1 MNKTKI
7 QLFAIT
13 AIAAATLVACGG
25 DSNNSPAVGSSE
37 TTSISRLGT
46 YNTGVFDQSAA
57 EIPAFD
63 PETQRLFVVNAQAG
77 AIDVLDLSDPENPSL
92 IQTLTTESILA
103 GSKVNSVAV
112 TNGILAVAI
121 EAATKTDLGRA
132 AFFNTDTLALI
143 SDVQV
148 GAQPDM
154 IVFTP
159 DGTKVLTANEGEPS
173 DDYQVDPQGSVSIID
188 ISTPATPVV
197 STAGFGSFNSATLR
211 AAGVRI
217 YGPTNTVGSSTL
229 NGASAAQDLEPE
241 YITVSQDGTTAFVT
255 LQENNAIAKID
266 IATATVTDILPLG
279 EKDHGVAGNELDVS
293 DDDNAINIRTWP
305 GVRGLYLPDAMASYT
320 VGGVT
325 YLVTANEG
333 DARAWGENT
342 QAYFDGDSSLGFVEE
357 FRVRNLTNTD
367 GWVGRVGDDLPPQLG
382 ELVPD
387 QIIGAET
394 DIGGALL
401 NPLVFGY
408 CGATATG
415 PGACR
420 DVDMLGRL
428 NITWTMGY
436 QKDVNGAPVLYD
448 AATGLVSP
456 TGTRIMYD
464 KLYSYGGRSFSIFD
478 EDGALVFDSGAEFE
492 KFFASDECMVG
503 SARNIPCKDFF
514 NSGHDEGPAF
524 DSRSDAK
531 GPEPEGLVIGT
542 VGTKTYA
549 FIGLERFGGVLI
561 YDITNPTAPFRVDYL
576 NSREV
581 WDMEPGDAATP
592 EALAAFGDLGPEGLA
607 FIPAADSPTGEDLLV
622 VSSEVSGTTSTYSLN
637 LPR

>member
-7 QLFAIT
+7 QLFALSAIT
-13 AIAAATLVACGG
+13 AATLVACGS
-25 DSNNSPAVGSSE
+25 DNSATTAATSSASE

-46 YNTGVFDQSAA
+46 YNTGVFDASAA
-57 EIPAFD
+57 EIPAYD
-63 PETQRLFVVNAQAG
+63 AVTQRLFVVNALAG
-77 AIDVLDLSDPENPSL
+77 AIDVLDMSDPENPTL
-92 IQTLTTESILA
+92 VQTLTTESILA
-103 GSKVNSVAV
+103 GSVVNSVAV
-112 TNGILAVAI
+112 SNGILAVAI
-121 EAATKTDLGRA
+121 EAPTKTDLGRA
-132 AFFNTDTLALI
+132 AFFNTNTFALI

-173 DDYQVDPQGSVSIID
+173 DNYQVDPVGSVSIID
-188 ISTPATPVV
+188 ISTPSTPVV
-197 STAGFGSFNSATLR
+197 STASFAGFNAATLR

-217 YGPTNTVGSSTL
+217 YGPTNTVGGSVL
-229 NGASAAQDLEPE
+229 NGASAAQDIEPE

-255 LQENNAIAKID
+255 LQENNAIAKIN

-279 EKDHGVAGNELDVS
+279 EKDHGMAGNEFDAS
-293 DDDNAINIRTWP
+293 DEEDGAINIRTWP

-320 VGGVT
+320 VGGET
-325 YLVTANEG
+325 FLVTANEG
-333 DARAWGENT
+333 DARAWGEDNND
-342 QAYFDGDSSLGFVEE
+342 YFAGDATLGFVEE
-357 FRVRNLTNTD
+357 FRVKHLVNTN
-367 GWVGRVGDDLPPQLG
+367 GWAGRLNDDLPPQLNA
-382 ELVPD
+382 LIP
-387 QIIGAET
+387 
-394 DIGGALL
+394 GGMGGGLL

-408 CGATATG
+408 CGATATS

-420 DVDMLGRL
+420 ADDMLGRL

-436 QKDVNGAPVLYD
+436 QKDINGNPVMYD

-464 KLYSYGGRSFSIFD
+464 KLYSYGGRSFSIFNSNG
-478 EDGALVFDSGAEFE
+478 ELVFDSGSEFE

-503 SARNIPCKDFF
+503 STRNIPCKDFF
-514 NSGHDEGPAF
+514 NSGHDEGPAL

-531 GPEPEGLVIGT
+531 GPEPEGVVIGT

-549 FIGLERFGGVLI
+549 FIGLERFGGVMI
-561 YDITNPTAPFRVDYL
+561 YDITNPETPFQVDYL
-576 NSREV
+576 NTREI
-581 WDMEPGDAATP
+581 WDMEPGDATTP
-592 EALAAFGDLGPEGLA
+592 EELAAFGDLGPEGLV
-607 FIPAADSPTGEDLLV
+607 FIPATDSPTGEDMLV

>member
-7 QLFAIT
+7 QLFAIS

-25 DSNNSPAVGSSE
+25 GNDSAPAVGASE
-37 TTSISRLGT
+37 TTSISRLST
-46 YNTGVFDQSAA
+46 YNSGLFGVSAA
-57 EIPAFD
+57 EIPAYD
-63 PETQRLFVVNAQAG
+63 PISQRLFVVNAQAG
-77 AIDVLDLSDPENPSL
+77 AIDVIDLSDPENPVL
-92 IQTLTTESILA
+92 EQTLTTASILA

-112 TNGILAVAI
+112 ANGILAVAV
-121 EAATKTDLGRA
+121 EAPVKTDLGRA
-132 AFFNTDTLALI
+132 AFFNTETLAAI
-143 SDVQV
+143 SNVVV

-173 DDYQVDPQGSVSIID
+173 DDYQVDPVGSVSIID

-197 STAGFGSFNSATLR
+197 STASFAGFNAATLR

-217 YGPTNTVGSSTL
+217 YGPTNTVGGSVL
-229 NGASAAQDLEPE
+229 NGASVAQDIEPE

-279 EKDHGVAGNELDVS
+279 EKDHAVAGNEFDAS
-293 DDDNAINIRTWP
+293 DDDDAINIRTWP
-305 GVRGLYLPDAMASYT
+305 GVRGLYLPDAVASYT
-320 VGGVT
+320 VGGVN

-333 DARAWGENT
+333 DARAWGEDND
-342 QAYFDGDSSLGFVEE
+342 AYFAGDSTLGFVEE
-357 FRVRNLTNTD
+357 FRVRNLTNPS
-367 GWVGRVGDDLPPQLG
+367 GWAGRVGDDLPPQLG
-382 ELVPD
+382 ELVPN
-387 QIIGAET
+387 QGL

-408 CGATATG
+408 CGATATS

-420 DVDMLGRL
+420 DVTMLGRL

-436 QKDVNGAPVLYD
+436 QKDVNGAPALYD

-456 TGTRIMYD
+456 TGTRLMYD

-478 EDGALVFDSGAEFE
+478 EDGNLVFDSGSEFE

-531 GPEPEGLVIGT
+531 GPEPEGIVIGT

-549 FIGLERFGGVLI
+549 FIGLERIGGVLI
-561 YDITNPTAPFRVDYL
+561 YDITSPTAPFRVDYL
-576 NSREV
+576 NTREI
-581 WDMEPGDAATP
+581 WDMNPEDATTP
-592 EALAAFGDLGPEGLA
+592 EQLAAFGDLGPEGLV
-607 FIPAADSPTGEDLLV
+607 FIPAANSPTGEDLLV
-622 VSSEVSGTTSTYSLN
+622 VSSEVSGTTTTYSLN

>member
-7 QLFAIT
+7 QLFAIS

-25 DSNNSPAVGSSE
+25 GNDSAPAVGASE
-37 TTSISRLGT
+37 TTSISRLST
-46 YNTGVFDQSAA
+46 YNSGLFGVSAA
-57 EIPAFD
+57 EIPAYD
-63 PETQRLFVVNAQAG
+63 PVSQRLFVVNAQAG
-77 AIDVLDLSDPENPSL
+77 AIDVLDLSDPENPVL
-92 IQTLTTESILA
+92 EQTLTTAGILA

-112 TNGILAVAI
+112 ANGILAVAI
-121 EAATKTDLGRA
+121 EAPLKTNPGRA
-132 AFFNTDTLALI
+132 AFFNTETLALI
-143 SDVQV
+143 SDVEV

-173 DDYQVDPQGSVSIID
+173 EDYQVDPVGSVSIID

-197 STAGFGSFNSATLR
+197 STASFAGFNAATLR

-217 YGPTNTVGSSTL
+217 YGPTNTVGGSVL
-229 NGASAAQDLEPE
+229 NGASVAQDIEPE

-279 EKDHGVAGNELDVS
+279 EKDHGLTGNELDVS
-293 DDDNAINIRTWP
+293 DQDNAINIKTWP

-333 DARAWGENT
+333 DARAWGEDND
-342 QAYFDGDSSLGFVEE
+342 AYFAGDSTLGFVEE
-357 FRVRNLTNTD
+357 FRVRNLTNPS
-367 GWVGRVGDDLPPQLG
+367 GWAGRVGDDLPPQLG
-382 ELVPD
+382 ELVPN
-387 QIIGAET
+387 QGM

-408 CGATATG
+408 CGATATS

-420 DVDMLGRL
+420 DVTMLGRL

-456 TGTRIMYD
+456 TGTRLMYD

-478 EDGALVFDSGAEFE
+478 EDGNLVFDSGSEFE

-514 NSGHDEGPAF
+514 NSGHDEGPAL

-531 GPEPEGLVIGT
+531 GPEPEGVVIGN

-549 FIGLERFGGVLI
+549 FIGLERIGGVLI

-576 NSREV
+576 NTREI
-581 WDMEPGDAATP
+581 WDMNPEDATTP
-592 EALAAFGDLGPEGLA
+592 EQLAAFGDLGPEGLV
-607 FIPAADSPTGEDLLV
+607 FIPVADSPTGEDMLV
-622 VSSEVSGTTSTYSLN
+622 VSSEVSGTTTTYSLN

>member
-7 QLFAIT
+7 QLFAIS

-25 DSNNSPAVGSSE
+25 GNDNAPAVGASE
-37 TTSISRLGT
+37 TSSISRLGT
-46 YNTGVFDQSAA
+46 YNSGVFDASAA

-63 PETQRLFVVNAQAG
+63 PISQRLFVVNAQAG
-77 AIDVLDLSDPENPSL
+77 AIDVLDLSDPANPVL
-92 IQTLTTESILA
+92 EQTLTTASILA

-112 TNGILAVAI
+112 AKGILAVAI
-121 EAATKTDLGRA
+121 EAPLKTNPGRA
-132 AFFNTDTLALI
+132 AFFNTETLALI
-143 SDVQV
+143 SDVEV

-173 DDYQVDPQGSVSIID
+173 DDYRVDPEGSVSIID

-197 STAGFGSFNSATLR
+197 STADFSGFNAATLR

-217 YGPTNTVGSSTL
+217 YGPTNTVGGSVM
-229 NGASAAQDLEPE
+229 NGATAAQDLEPE
-241 YITVSQDGTTAFVT
+241 YITISQDGTTAFVT

-266 IATATVTDILPLG
+266 IASAAVTDILPLG
-279 EKDHGVAGNELDVS
+279 EKDHGLAGNELDVS
-293 DDDNAINIRTWP
+293 DQDNSINIKTWP

-333 DARAWGENT
+333 DARAWGEDT
-342 QAYFDGDSSLGFVEE
+342 QAYFDGDSTLGFVEE
-357 FRVRNLTNTD
+357 FRVRNLTNPS
-367 GWVGRVGDDLPPQLG
+367 GWAGRVGDDLPPQLG
-382 ELVPD
+382 ELVPN
-387 QIIGAET
+387 QGM

-408 CGATATG
+408 CGATATS

-420 DVDMLGRL
+420 DVTMLGRL

-456 TGTRIMYD
+456 TGTRLMYD

-478 EDGALVFDSGAEFE
+478 EDGNLVFDSGSEFE
-492 KFFASDECMVG
+492 KFFASDDCMVG

-514 NSGHDEGPAF
+514 NSGHDEGPAL

-531 GPEPEGLVIGT
+531 GPEPEGIVIGT
-542 VGTKTYA
+542 IGTKTYA
-549 FIGLERFGGVLI
+549 FIGMERFGGVLI

-576 NSREV
+576 NTREI
-581 WDMEPGDAATP
+581 WDMNPEDATTP
-592 EALAAFGDLGPEGLA
+592 EELAAFGDLGPEGLV
-607 FIPAADSPTGEDLLV
+607 FIAAADSPTGENLLV
-622 VSSEVSGTTSTYSLN
+622 VSSEVSGTTTSYTLN
-637 LPR
+637 LPQ

>member
-7 QLFAIT
+7 QLFALS
-13 AIAAATLVACGG
+13 AIAAAILAACGG
-25 DSNNSPAVGSSE
+25 DSNTATSRVSSSE
-37 TTSISRLGT
+37 ETLISRLGT
-46 YNTGVFDQSAA
+46 YNSGVFAQSAA
-57 EIPAFD
+57 EIPAYD
-63 PETQRLFVVNAQAG
+63 PKTKRLFVVNAQAG
-77 AIDVLDLSDPENPSL
+77 AVDVLNFTDPQNPVL
-92 IQTLTTESILA
+92 IQTLTTENILA
-103 GSKVNSVAV
+103 GSKVNSVAIS
-112 TNGILAVAI
+112 NGILAVAI
-121 EAATKTDLGRA
+121 EAAIKTDLGRA
-132 AFFNTDTLALI
+132 AFFSTDTLALI

-154 IVFTP
+154 IVFSP

-173 DDYQVDPQGSVSIID
+173 DNYQVDPEGSVSIID
-188 ISTPATPVV
+188 IGTPAMPVV
-197 STAGFGSFNSATLR
+197 STASFSSFNAATLR
-211 AAGVRI
+211 ASGVRI
-217 YGPTNTVGSSTL
+217 YGPNNTVGGSVL
-229 NGASAAQDLEPE
+229 DGASVAQDVEPE
-241 YITVSQDGTTAFVT
+241 YITISQDGSTAFVT

-266 IATATVTDILPLG
+266 IASATVTNILPLG
-279 EKDHGVAGNELDVS
+279 EKDHGVVGNELDLS
-293 DDDNAINIRTWP
+293 DDDNVINIRNWA
-305 GVRGLYLPDAMASYT
+305 GVRGLYLPDAMASYS

-333 DARAWGENT
+333 DARAWGEDN
-342 QAYFDGDSSLGFVEE
+342 QAYFDGDSTLGFVEE
-357 FRVRNLTNTD
+357 FRVRNLTNTN
-367 GWVGRVGDDLPPQLG
+367 GWAGRVGDDLPPQLG
-382 ELVPD
+382 ALVPD
-387 QIIGAET
+387 QGK

-420 DVDMLGRL
+420 DVNMLGRL

-478 EDGALVFDSGAEFE
+478 ENGTLVFDSGAQFE
-492 KFFASDECMVG
+492 KFFASEECRVG
-503 SARNIPCKDFF
+503 SARNIPCKNFF

-531 GPEPEGLVIGT
+531 GPEPEGLEIGT

-581 WDMEPGDAATP
+581 WDMNPEDAMTA
-592 EALAAFGDLGPEGLA
+592 EELAAFGDLGPEGLV
-607 FIPAADSPTGEDLLV
+607 FIPAADSPTGENILV
-622 VSSEVSGTTSTYSLN
+622 VSSEVSGTTTAYSLN

>member
-7 QLFAIT
+7 QLFAIS

-25 DSNNSPAVGSSE
+25 DSNTTPSVNSSE
-37 TTSISRLGT
+37 TNSISRLGT
-46 YNTGVFDQSAA
+46 YNSGVFNASAA

-63 PETQRLFVVNAQAG
+63 PISQRLFVVNAQAG
-77 AIDVLDLSDPENPSL
+77 AIDVLDLSDPANPVL
-92 IQTLTTESILA
+92 EQTLTTASLLA

-112 TNGILAVAI
+112 ANGILAVAI
-121 EAATKTDLGRA
+121 EAPLKTNLGRA
-132 AFFNTDTLALI
+132 AFFNTETLALI
-143 SDVQV
+143 SVVEV

-173 DDYQVDPQGSVSIID
+173 DDYRVDPEGSVSIID

-197 STAGFGSFNSATLR
+197 STADFSGFNAATLR

-217 YGPTNTVGSSTL
+217 YGPTNIDGVGSEL
-229 NGASAAQDLEPE
+229 NGASVAQDTEPE
-241 YITVSQDGTTAFVT
+241 YITISQDGSTAFVT

-266 IATATVTDILPLG
+266 IASATVTNILPLG
-279 EKDHGVAGNELDVS
+279 EKNHGLAGNELDVS
-293 DDDNAINIRTWP
+293 DEDDAINIRTWP

-320 VGGVT
+320 VGGIT

-333 DARAWGENT
+333 DARAWGEDT
-342 QAYFDGDSSLGFVEE
+342 DAYFDGDASLGFVEE
-357 FRVRNLTNTD
+357 FRVGQMTNTI
-367 GWVGRVGDDLPPQLG
+367 GWSDRFGRNLPPQLDA
-382 ELVPD
+382 LVPD
-387 QIIGAET
+387 QGA

-408 CGATATG
+408 CGATANN

-420 DVDMLGRL
+420 DLNMLGRL

-448 AATGLVSP
+448 AVTGLVSP
-456 TGTRIMYD
+456 TGTRLMYD

-478 EDGALVFDSGAEFE
+478 EDGNLVFDSGSEFE
-492 KFFASDECMVG
+492 RFFASDECMVG

-514 NSGHDEGPAF
+514 NSGHDEGPAL

-531 GPEPEGLVIGT
+531 GPEPEGIVIGT
-542 VGTKTYA
+542 IGTKTYA
-549 FIGLERFGGVLI
+549 FIGMERFGGVLI

-576 NSREV
+576 NTREI
-581 WDMEPGDAATP
+581 WDMEPGDATNA
-592 EALAAFGDLGPEGLA
+592 EELAAFGDLGPEGLV
-607 FIPAADSPTGEDLLV
+607 FITAADSPTGEDMLV
-622 VSSEVSGTTSTYSLN
+622 VSSEVSGTTTTYSLN

>member
-7 QLFAIT
+7 QLFAIS

-25 DSNNSPAVGSSE
+25 GNDNAPAVGASE
-37 TTSISRLGT
+37 TSSISRLGT
-46 YNTGVFDQSAA
+46 YNSGVFDASAA

-63 PETQRLFVVNAQAG
+63 PISQRLFVVNAQAG
-77 AIDVLDLSDPENPSL
+77 AIDVLDLSDPANPVL
-92 IQTLTTESILA
+92 EQTLTTASILA

-112 TNGILAVAI
+112 AKGILAVAI
-121 EAATKTDLGRA
+121 EAPLKTNPGRA
-132 AFFNTDTLALI
+132 AFFNTETLALI
-143 SDVQV
+143 SDVEV

-173 DDYQVDPQGSVSIID
+173 NDYRVDPEGSVSIID
-188 ISTPATPVV
+188 ISIPATPVV
-197 STAGFGSFNSATLR
+197 STADFSGFNAATLR

-217 YGPTNTVGSSTL
+217 YGPTNTVGGSVM
-229 NGASAAQDLEPE
+229 NGATAAQDLEPE

-266 IATATVTDILPLG
+266 IASATVTDILPLG
-279 EKDHGVAGNELDVS
+279 EKDHGLAGNELDVS
-293 DDDNAINIRTWP
+293 DQDNSINIKTWP

-333 DARAWGENT
+333 DTRAWGEDT
-342 QAYFDGDSSLGFVEE
+342 QAYFDGDATLGFVEE
-357 FRVRNLTNTD
+357 FRVRNLTNPS
-367 GWVGRVGDDLPPQLG
+367 GWAGRVGDDLPPQLG
-382 ELVPD
+382 ELVPN
-387 QIIGAET
+387 QGM

-408 CGATATG
+408 CGATATS

-420 DVDMLGRL
+420 DVTMLGRL

-456 TGTRIMYD
+456 TGTRLMYD

-478 EDGALVFDSGAEFE
+478 EDGNLVFDSGSEFE
-492 KFFASDECMVG
+492 KFFASDDCMVG

-514 NSGHDEGPAF
+514 NSGHDEGPAL

-531 GPEPEGLVIGT
+531 GPEPEGIVIGT
-542 VGTKTYA
+542 IGTKTYA
-549 FIGLERFGGVLI
+549 FIGMERFGGVLI

-576 NSREV
+576 NTREI
-581 WDMEPGDAATP
+581 WDMNPEDATTP
-592 EALAAFGDLGPEGLA
+592 EELAAFGDLGPEGLV
-607 FIPAADSPTGEDLLV
+607 FIAAADSPTSENLLV
-622 VSSEVSGTTSTYSLN
+622 VSSEVSGTTTSYTLN
-637 LPR
+637 LPQ

>member
-7 QLFAIT
+7 QLFAIS

-25 DSNNSPAVGSSE
+25 GNDNAPAVGASE
-37 TTSISRLGT
+37 TSSISRLGT
-46 YNTGVFDQSAA
+46 YNSGVFDASAA

-63 PETQRLFVVNAQAG
+63 PISQRLFVVNAQAG
-77 AIDVLDLSDPENPSL
+77 AIDVLDLSDPANPVL
-92 IQTLTTESILA
+92 EQTLTTASILA

-112 TNGILAVAI
+112 AKGILAVAI
-121 EAATKTDLGRA
+121 EAPLKTNPGRA
-132 AFFNTDTLALI
+132 AFFNTETLALI
-143 SDVQV
+143 SDVEV

-173 DDYQVDPQGSVSIID
+173 NDYRVDPEGSVSIID

-197 STAGFGSFNSATLR
+197 STADFSGFNAATLR

-217 YGPTNTVGSSTL
+217 YGPTNTVGGSVM
-229 NGASAAQDLEPE
+229 NGATAAQDIEPE
-241 YITVSQDGTTAFVT
+241 YITISQDGTTAFAT

-266 IATATVTDILPLG
+266 IASATVTDILPLG
-279 EKDHGVAGNELDVS
+279 EKDHGLAGNELDVS
-293 DDDNAINIRTWP
+293 DQDNSINIKTWP
-305 GVRGLYLPDAMASYT
+305 GVRGLFLPDAMASYT

-333 DARAWGENT
+333 DARAWGEDT
-342 QAYFDGDSSLGFVEE
+342 QAYFDGDSTLGFVEE
-357 FRVRNLTNTD
+357 FRVRNLTNPS
-367 GWVGRVGDDLPPQLG
+367 GWAGRVGDDLPPQLG
-382 ELVPD
+382 ELVPN
-387 QIIGAET
+387 QGM

-408 CGATATG
+408 CGATATS

-420 DVDMLGRL
+420 DVTMLGRL

-456 TGTRIMYD
+456 TGTRLMYD

-478 EDGALVFDSGAEFE
+478 EDGNLVFDSGSEFE

-514 NSGHDEGPAF
+514 NSGHDEGPAL

-531 GPEPEGLVIGT
+531 GPEPEGIVIGT

-549 FIGLERFGGVLI
+549 FIGLERIGGVLI

-576 NSREV
+576 NTREI
-581 WDMEPGDAATP
+581 WDMNPEDATTP
-592 EALAAFGDLGPEGLA
+592 EQLAAFGDLGPEGLV
-607 FIPAADSPTGEDLLV
+607 FIAAADSPTSENLLV
-622 VSSEVSGTTSTYSLN
+622 VSSEVSGTTTSYTLN
-637 LPR
+637 LPQ

>member
-7 QLFAIT
+7 QLFAIS

-25 DSNNSPAVGSSE
+25 GNDNAPAVGASE
-37 TTSISRLGT
+37 TSSISRLGT
-46 YNTGVFDQSAA
+46 YNSGVFDASAA

-63 PETQRLFVVNAQAG
+63 SISQRLFVVNAQAG
-77 AIDVLDLSDPENPSL
+77 AIDVLDLSDPANPVL
-92 IQTLTTESILA
+92 EQTLTTASILA

-112 TNGILAVAI
+112 AKGILAVAI
-121 EAATKTDLGRA
+121 EAPLKTNPGRA
-132 AFFNTDTLALI
+132 AFFNTETLALI
-143 SDVQV
+143 SDVEV

-173 DDYQVDPQGSVSIID
+173 DDYRFDPEGSVSIID

-197 STAGFGSFNSATLR
+197 STADFSGFNAATLR

-217 YGPTNTVGSSTL
+217 YGPTNTVGGSVM
-229 NGASAAQDLEPE
+229 NGATAAQDLEPE
-241 YITVSQDGTTAFVT
+241 YITISQDGTTAFVT

-266 IATATVTDILPLG
+266 IASATVTDILPLG
-279 EKDHGVAGNELDVS
+279 EKDHGLAGNELDVS
-293 DDDNAINIRTWP
+293 DQDNSINIKTWP

-333 DARAWGENT
+333 DARAWGEDT
-342 QAYFDGDSSLGFVEE
+342 QAYFDGDSTLGFVEE
-357 FRVRNLTNTD
+357 FRVRNLTNPS
-367 GWVGRVGDDLPPQLG
+367 GWAGRVGDDLPPQLS
-382 ELVPD
+382 ELVPN
-387 QIIGAET
+387 QGM

-408 CGATATG
+408 CGATATS

-420 DVDMLGRL
+420 DVTMLGRL

-456 TGTRIMYD
+456 TGTRLMYD

-478 EDGALVFDSGAEFE
+478 EDGNLVFDSGSEFE
-492 KFFASDECMVG
+492 KFFASDDCMVG

-514 NSGHDEGPAF
+514 NSGHDEGPAL

-531 GPEPEGLVIGT
+531 GPEPEGIVIGT
-542 VGTKTYA
+542 IGTKTYA
-549 FIGLERFGGVLI
+549 FIGMERFGGVLI

-576 NSREV
+576 NTREI
-581 WDMEPGDAATP
+581 WDMNPEDATTP
-592 EALAAFGDLGPEGLA
+592 EELAAFGDLGPEGLV
-607 FIPAADSPTGEDLLV
+607 FIAAADSPTGENLLV
-622 VSSEVSGTTSTYSLN
+622 VSSEVSGTTTSYTLN
-637 LPR
+637 LPQ

>member
-7 QLFAIT
+7 QLFAIS

-25 DSNNSPAVGSSE
+25 GNDNAPAVGASE
-37 TTSISRLGT
+37 TSSISRLGT
-46 YNTGVFDQSAA
+46 YNSGVFDASAA

-63 PETQRLFVVNAQAG
+63 PISQRLFVVNAQAG
-77 AIDVLDLSDPENPSL
+77 AIDVLDLSDPANPVL
-92 IQTLTTESILA
+92 EQTLTTASILA

-112 TNGILAVAI
+112 AKGILAVAI
-121 EAATKTDLGRA
+121 EAPLKTNPGRA
-132 AFFNTDTLALI
+132 AFFNTETLALI
-143 SDVQV
+143 SDVEV

-173 DDYQVDPQGSVSIID
+173 DDYQVDPVGSMSIID

-197 STAGFGSFNSATLR
+197 STASFAGFNAATLR

-217 YGPTNTVGSSTL
+217 YGPTNTVGGSVL
-229 NGASAAQDLEPE
+229 NGASVAQDIEPE

-279 EKDHGVAGNELDVS
+279 EKDHGLTGNELDVS
-293 DDDNAINIRTWP
+293 DQDNAINIKTWP

-333 DARAWGENT
+333 DARAWGEDND
-342 QAYFDGDSSLGFVEE
+342 AYFAGDSTLGFVEE
-357 FRVRNLTNTD
+357 FRVRNLTNPS
-367 GWVGRVGDDLPPQLG
+367 GWAGRVGDDLPPQLG
-382 ELVPD
+382 ELVPN
-387 QIIGAET
+387 QGM

-408 CGATATG
+408 CGATATS

-420 DVDMLGRL
+420 DVTMLGRL

-456 TGTRIMYD
+456 TGTRLMYD

-478 EDGALVFDSGAEFE
+478 EDGNLVFDSGSEFE
-492 KFFASDECMVG
+492 KFFASDDCMVG

-514 NSGHDEGPAF
+514 NSGHDEGPAL

-531 GPEPEGLVIGT
+531 GPEPEGIVIGT
-542 VGTKTYA
+542 IGTKTYA
-549 FIGLERFGGVLI
+549 FIGMERFGGVLI

-576 NSREV
+576 NTREI
-581 WDMEPGDAATP
+581 WDMNPEDATTP
-592 EALAAFGDLGPEGLA
+592 EELAAFGDLGPEGLV
-607 FIPAADSPTGEDLLV
+607 FIAAADSPTSENLLV
-622 VSSEVSGTTSTYSLN
+622 VSSEVSGTTTSYTLN
-637 LPR
+637 LPQ

>member
-7 QLFAIT
+7 QLFAIS
-13 AIAAATLVACGG
+13 AIASATLVACGG
-25 DSNNSPAVGSSE
+25 GNDSAPAVGASE
-37 TTSISRLGT
+37 TTSISRLST
-46 YNTGVFDQSAA
+46 YNSGLFGVSAA
-57 EIPAFD
+57 EIPAYD
-63 PETQRLFVVNAQAG
+63 PISQRLFVVNAQAG
-77 AIDVLDLSDPENPSL
+77 AIDVIDLSDPENPVL
-92 IQTLTTESILA
+92 EQTLTTASILA

-112 TNGILAVAI
+112 ANGILAVAV
-121 EAATKTDLGRA
+121 EAPVKTDLGRA
-132 AFFNTDTLALI
+132 AFFNTETLAAI
-143 SDVQV
+143 SNVVV

-173 DDYQVDPQGSVSIID
+173 DDYQVDPVGSVSIID

-197 STAGFGSFNSATLR
+197 STASFAGFNAATLR

-217 YGPTNTVGSSTL
+217 YGPTNTVGGSVL
-229 NGASAAQDLEPE
+229 NGASVAQDIEPE
-241 YITVSQDGTTAFVT
+241 YITVSQDGTSAFVT

-279 EKDHGVAGNELDVS
+279 EKDHGLTGNELDVS
-293 DDDNAINIRTWP
+293 DQDNAINIKTWP

-333 DARAWGENT
+333 DARAWGEDND
-342 QAYFDGDSSLGFVEE
+342 AYFAGDSTLGFVEE
-357 FRVRNLTNTD
+357 FRVRNLTNPS
-367 GWVGRVGDDLPPQLG
+367 GWAGRVGDDLPPQLG
-382 ELVPD
+382 ELVPN
-387 QIIGAET
+387 QGM

-408 CGATATG
+408 CGATATS

-420 DVDMLGRL
+420 DVTMLGRL

-456 TGTRIMYD
+456 TGTRLMYD

-478 EDGALVFDSGAEFE
+478 EDGNLVFDSGSEFE

-503 SARNIPCKDFF
+503 SARNIPCKNFF
-514 NSGHDEGPAF
+514 NSGHDEGPAL

-531 GPEPEGLVIGT
+531 GPEPEGIVIGT

-549 FIGLERFGGVLI
+549 FIGLERIGGVLI

-576 NSREV
+576 NTREI
-581 WDMEPGDAATP
+581 WDMNPEDATTP
-592 EALAAFGDLGPEGLA
+592 EQLAAFGDLGPEGLV
-607 FIPAADSPTGEDLLV
+607 FIPAADSPTGEDMLV
-622 VSSEVSGTTSTYSLN
+622 VSSEVSGTTTTYSLN

>member
-7 QLFAIT
+7 QLFAIS

-25 DSNNSPAVGSSE
+25 GNDNAPAVGASE
-37 TTSISRLGT
+37 TSSISRLGT
-46 YNTGVFDQSAA
+46 YNSGVFDASAA

-63 PETQRLFVVNAQAG
+63 PISQRLFVVNAQAG
-77 AIDVLDLSDPENPSL
+77 AIDVLDLSDPANPVL
-92 IQTLTTESILA
+92 EQTLTTASILA

-112 TNGILAVAI
+112 AKGILAVAI
-121 EAATKTDLGRA
+121 EAPLKTNPGRA
-132 AFFNTDTLALI
+132 AFFNTETLALI
-143 SDVQV
+143 SDVEV

-173 DDYQVDPQGSVSIID
+173 NDYRVDPEGSVSIID
-188 ISTPATPVV
+188 ISIPATPVV
-197 STAGFGSFNSATLR
+197 STADFSGFNAATLR

-217 YGPTNTVGSSTL
+217 YGPTNTVGGSVM
-229 NGASAAQDLEPE
+229 NGATAAQDLEPE

-266 IATATVTDILPLG
+266 IASATVTDILPLG
-279 EKDHGVAGNELDVS
+279 EKDHGLAGNELDVS
-293 DDDNAINIRTWP
+293 DQDNSINIKTWP

-333 DARAWGENT
+333 DARAWGEDT
-342 QAYFDGDSSLGFVEE
+342 QAYFDGDATLGFVEE
-357 FRVRNLTNTD
+357 FRVRNLTNPS
-367 GWVGRVGDDLPPQLG
+367 GWAGRVGDDLPPQLG
-382 ELVPD
+382 ELVPN
-387 QIIGAET
+387 QGM

-408 CGATATG
+408 CGATATS

-420 DVDMLGRL
+420 DVTMLGRL

-456 TGTRIMYD
+456 TGTRLMYD

-478 EDGALVFDSGAEFE
+478 EDGNLVFDSGSEFE
-492 KFFASDECMVG
+492 KFFASDDCMVG

-514 NSGHDEGPAF
+514 NSGHDEGPAL

-531 GPEPEGLVIGT
+531 GPEPEGIVIGT
-542 VGTKTYA
+542 IGTKTYA
-549 FIGLERFGGVLI
+549 FIGMERFGGVLI

-576 NSREV
+576 NTREI
-581 WDMEPGDAATP
+581 WDMNPEDATTP
-592 EALAAFGDLGPEGLA
+592 EELAAFGDLGPEGLV
-607 FIPAADSPTGEDLLV
+607 FIAAADSPTSENLLV
-622 VSSEVSGTTSTYSLN
+622 VSSEVSGTTTSYTLN
-637 LPR
+637 LPQ